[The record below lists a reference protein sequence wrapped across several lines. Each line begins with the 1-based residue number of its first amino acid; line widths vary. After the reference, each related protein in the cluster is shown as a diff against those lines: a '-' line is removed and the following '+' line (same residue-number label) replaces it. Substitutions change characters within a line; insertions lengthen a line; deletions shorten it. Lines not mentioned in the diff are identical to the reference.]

1 MDGDLSDIPEDLE
14 ALRAAL
20 IAERGRRIAAEADA
34 IAARAEA
41 VSAIDESQHPWALM
55 SLQSLTLAVAAR
67 LMAYGRMKESYFNSG
82 LLGEW
87 AQLALLCP
95 TMVANDLLIA
105 EAVVLYDRRGNVI
118 GKD

>member
-1 MDGDLSDIPEDLE
+1 MVVEAFAQQTAFLINPIKNVSVSPVIPGDCRP
-14 ALRAAL
+14 
-20 IAERGRRIAAEADA
+20 
-34 IAARAEA
+34 AEA

-105 EAVVLYDRRGNVI
+105 EAVVYMTGAATSLERTR
-118 GKD
+118 

>member
-1 MDGDLSDIPEDLE
+1 M
-14 ALRAAL
+14 
-20 IAERGRRIAAEADA
+20 
-34 IAARAEA
+34 
-41 VSAIDESQHPWALM
+41 
-55 SLQSLTLAVAAR
+55 QSLTLAVAAR

-105 EAVVLYDRRGNVI
+105 EAVVLYDRRGNVVERTR
-118 GKD
+118 